1 MDDKEI
7 LTPRQI
13 EILRYIIKEYIDT
26 GEPVGSE
33 VLDKKYNL
41 GVSPATVR
49 NEMTVLAK
57 KGYLKKEHFSSGR
70 IPTSAAFRFYIKNL
84 MKERELSTTEEV
96 AYKNDLWDSRNE
108 IHRLLQ
114 QATKILAKRTNL
126 LALTSTNLGDFYYY
140 GVPNLFN
147 QREFW
152 NIDLSRDFFSLFDED
167 DFWQD
172 LMRQFQRIEEEVLM
186 FLGDDEPFKEKVI
199 EPCASIFS
207 RFETDNVSGYVGV
220 MGSKRIDYSTV
231 IPRVK
236 YIAQLIEEI
245 LQTQIK
251 KI

>member
-57 KGYLKKEHFSSGR
+57 KGYLKKQHFSSGR
-70 IPTSAAFRFYIKNL
+70 VPTSSAFRFYIKNL

-126 LALTSTNLGDFYYY
+126 LALTTTNLGDFYYY

-152 NIDLSRDFFSLFDED
+152 DIKLSRDFFSLFDED
-167 DFWQD
+167 GFWQD
-172 LMRQFQRIEEEVLM
+172 LFNEFKKIEEEVLM
-186 FLGDDEPFKEKVI
+186 FLGDDEPFKDKVI

-207 RFETDNVSGYVGV
+207 RFEANNISGYVGV
-220 MGSKRIDYSTV
+220 MGSKRIDYSSI

-236 YIAQLIEEI
+236 YIAQLIEE
-245 LQTQIK
+245 LLLKEVRET
-251 KI
+251 